1 MEQHGVPKVLS
12 RTDISHRLTIPMANR
27 GDFEI
32 PTGQHAIN
40 IEVTD
45 TLEQPWTFRLSIRR
59 NNNPNPR
66 PVFTGEW
73 IRFVREKGLR
83 AGDRVVFSRQQ
94 VEGNGVQ
101 YRVRAERKI
110 FKYWVNVQ

>member
-1 MEQHGVPKVLS
+1 MEQHGIPKVLS
-12 RTDISHRLTIPMANR
+12 PTDISHRLAVPTANR

-59 NNNPNPR
+59 NNNPNRR

-73 IRFVREKGLR
+73 IRFVKEKGLR

-94 VEGNGVQ
+94 VEVMYGL
-101 YRVRAERKI
+101 YS
-110 FKYWVNVQ
+110 